1 MSDFDKEAEREK
13 LREQFAEDEKK
24 REATER
30 MSELLLQGATMTNTH
45 CDTCGDPLFRYDGQ
59 TFCSTCQRA
68 AGTESTDE
76 LTGNEEPTPDERT
89 TNESQQI
96 AIDDPQTTDT
106 DGAESATTPQAHTE
120 STHARRTP
128 PSQSSGSTR
137 NRTSES
143 GSDLT
148 ETETSLARTLHR
160 QATAAEETDDLGRTR
175 EHLAAAREAAEAL
188 GAVKEIR

>member
-24 REATER
+24 RETTER

-68 AGTESTDE
+68 VGTETESTE
-76 LTGNEEPTPDERT
+76 NEEPTHDERAA
-89 TNESQQI
+89 NESQRI

-106 DGAESATTPQAHTE
+106 DGARSGETTPEAQEPT
-120 STHARRTP
+120 SRRTP
-128 PSQSSGSTR
+128 PSQPTDSTGMR
-137 NRTSES
+137 A
-143 GSDLT
+143 SDSDDGLT
-148 ETETSLARTLHR
+148 EAEASLARTLHR
-160 QATAAEETDDLGRTR
+160 QASAAEETDDLGRTR
-175 EHLAAAREAAEAL
+175 EHLAAAREAAKALHAVREA
-188 GAVKEIR
+188 RR